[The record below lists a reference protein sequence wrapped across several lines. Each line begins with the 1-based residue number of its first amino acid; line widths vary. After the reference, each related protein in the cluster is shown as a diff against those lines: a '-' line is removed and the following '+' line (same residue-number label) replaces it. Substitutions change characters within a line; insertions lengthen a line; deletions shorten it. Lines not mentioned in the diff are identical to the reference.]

1 MFALRC
7 CTVILIVLYGVVS
20 APAFTETKTVLF
32 REDFTTLDNWE
43 PFFFSTIEN
52 HTTYDIVT
60 ESTQSF
66 LKAHSNASASA
77 LIYKK
82 TFNVYD
88 YPMVSWRWKVDSVY
102 LGGNAKTKKGDDYP
116 LRVYITF
123 PFDLDKAGF
132 FEKVKYASYRLVF
145 GEYPPRSC
153 LNYIWANRHYKE
165 DVLTSSYTKQSKL
178 IPLKSGSELTGTW
191 HSETIN
197 IIEDYRRAF
206 GSTPPDTA
214 RLAIMNDSDN
224 TGESSVS
231 YLDYIEVYREKRDND
246 S

>member
-1 MFALRC
+1 MFVLRW
-7 CTVILIVLYGVVS
+7 CTVILIIVYGVVS

-43 PFFFSTIEN
+43 PFFFPRIEN
-52 HTTYDIVT
+52 HSTYRIVT
-60 ESTQSF
+60 DSTESF
-66 LKAHSNASASA
+66 LKAQSNASASA

-88 YPMVSWRWKVDSVY
+88 YPMVSWRWKVDTVY
-102 LGGNAKTKKGDDYP
+102 QEGNAKTKKGDDYP

-123 PFDLDKAGF
+123 PFEEGKADF
-132 FEKVKYASYRLVF
+132 LEKVRYASYRLVF
-145 GEYPPRSC
+145 GEYPPGSC
-153 LNYIWANRHYKE
+153 LNYIWANRHFKE
-165 DVLTSSYTKQSKL
+165 DVLTSTYTNKSKL
-178 IPLKSGSELTGTW
+178 IPLKSGNELAGTW

-197 IIEDYRRAF
+197 IIQDYLRAF
-206 GSTPPDTA
+206 GSQPPDTA

-231 YLDYIEVYREKRDND
+231 YLDYIEVYRENRAND

>member
-1 MFALRC
+1 MVTLRC
-7 CTVILIVLYGVVS
+7 CTVILILLYGLVW

-32 REDFTTLDNWE
+32 REDFNTLGNWE

-52 HTTYDIVT
+52 HSTYEIVT
-60 ESTQSF
+60 DSTNAF

-88 YPMVSWRWKVDSVY
+88 YPMVSWRWKVDNVY
-102 LGGNAKTKKGDDYP
+102 QGGNAKTKKGDDYP

-123 PFDLDKAGF
+123 PFDQGKAGF
-132 FEKVKYASYRLVF
+132 LEKVKYASARLVF
-145 GEYPPRSC
+145 GEYPPESC
-153 LNYIWANRHYKE
+153 LNYIWANRHFKE
-165 DVLTSSYTKQSKL
+165 DVLTSTYTKKSKL
-178 IPLKSGSELTGTW
+178 FPLKSGSELTGTW
-191 HSETIN
+191 HSEHIN
-197 IIEDYRRAF
+197 IIADYQKAF
-206 GSTPPDTA
+206 GSKPPDTA

-231 YLDYIEVYREKRDND
+231 YLDYIEIYREKREND

>member
-1 MFALRC
+1 MVALRC
-7 CTVILIVLYGVVS
+7 CMVILIIVYQDVL
-20 APAFTETKTVLF
+20 ALAFTETKTVLF

-43 PFFFSTIEN
+43 PFFFPSIESHST
-52 HTTYDIVT
+52 YGIVT
-60 ESTQSF
+60 DSTESF
-66 LKAHSNASASA
+66 LKAQSNASASA
-77 LIYKK
+77 LLYKK

-102 LGGNAKTKKGDDYP
+102 VGGDAKTKKGDDYP

-123 PFDLDKAGF
+123 PYEQGKAGF
-132 FEKVKYASYRLVF
+132 LEKVKYASYRLVF

-153 LNYIWANRHYKE
+153 LNYIWANRHFKE
-165 DVLTSSYTKQSKL
+165 DVLTSTYTKQSKL

-197 IIEDYRRAF
+197 IIEDYLRAF
-206 GSTPPDTA
+206 GSQPPDTA

-231 YLDYIEVYREKRDND
+231 YLDYIEVYRETSEND

>member
-1 MFALRC
+1 MCALRC
-7 CTVILIVLYGVVS
+7 CTVILIVVYRVVS

-32 REDFTTLDNWE
+32 REDFNTLQNWE
-43 PFFFSTIEN
+43 PFFFSTIEK
-52 HTTYDIVT
+52 HSTYAIVADGT
-60 ESTQSF
+60 SAYLE
-66 LKAHSNASASA
+66 AHSNASASA

-88 YPMVSWRWKVDSVY
+88 YPMVSWRWKVDNIY
-102 LGGNAKTKKGDDYP
+102 QGGNAKTKKGDDYP

-123 PFDLDKAGF
+123 PFDQGKAGF
-132 FEKVKYASYRLVF
+132 LEKVKYASARLVF
-145 GEYPPRSC
+145 GEYPPQSC
-153 LNYIWANRHYKE
+153 LNYIWANRHFEE
-165 DVLTSSYTKQSKL
+165 DVLTSSYTEKSKL
-178 IPLKSGSELTGTW
+178 IPLKSGSELAGMW
-191 HSETIN
+191 QSEEIN

-206 GSTPPDTA
+206 GSKPPETA

-231 YLDYIEVYREKRDND
+231 YLDYIEVYREKREND